1 MSSLM
6 VMSAIDGSPSTVTA
20 QSLLGDVKVLKL
32 IGDDVSR
39 LIRLYPEIGIGLLRA
54 SFARIRLLE
63 EMMMK
68 IDS

>member
-1 MSSLM
+1 MLK
-6 VMSAIDGSPSTVTA
+6 
-20 QSLLGDVKVLKL
+20 LLGDN
-32 IGDDVSR
+32 VSR

-63 EMMMK
+63 EMMMR